1 MKQLNIDVISLCLN
15 IQVVIIKANMV
26 QILVKLKLNLKG
38 LNFGQ
43 IRFFFL
49 SMDESVESTDELHED
64 FSAMQRAARESYNT
78 IDRLNSQ
85 RYYRIDLSNIIVR
98 NMKQFFLF
106 LKMNCIYLLKGVQK
120 PLAVILSRQ
129 LSDVS
134 KDTIQQEFK
143 NSEGRGFRM
152 LLTLEEEPK
161 AAPMDEND
169 Y

>member
-1 MKQLNIDVISLCLN
+1 
-15 IQVVIIKANMV
+15 
-26 QILVKLKLNLKG
+26 
-38 LNFGQ
+38 
-43 IRFFFL
+43 
-49 SMDESVESTDELHED
+49 
-64 FSAMQRAARESYNT
+64 MQRAARKSYNT

-120 PLAVILSRQ
+120 PLTVILSRQ

-134 KDTIQQEFK
+134 KDTLQQEFK
-143 NSEGRGFRM
+143 NSEGRGFWM

-161 AAPMDEND
+161 AAPVDEND

>member
-1 MKQLNIDVISLCLN
+1 
-15 IQVVIIKANMV
+15 
-26 QILVKLKLNLKG
+26 
-38 LNFGQ
+38 
-43 IRFFFL
+43 
-49 SMDESVESTDELHED
+49 
-64 FSAMQRAARESYNT
+64 MQRAARESYNT

-106 LKMNCIYLLKGVQK
+106 LKMNCIYLLKGVKK
-120 PLAVILSRQ
+120 PLTVILSRQ

-161 AAPMDEND
+161 AAPVDEND

>member
-1 MKQLNIDVISLCLN
+1 
-15 IQVVIIKANMV
+15 MV
-26 QILVKLKLNLKG
+26 QILVKLKLNLKS

-49 SMDESVESTDELHED
+49 SMDEWIESTDELHED

-106 LKMNCIYLLKGVQK
+106 LKMNCIYLLKGVKK
-120 PLAVILSRQ
+120 PLTVILSR
-129 LSDVS
+129 
-134 KDTIQQEFK
+134 
-143 NSEGRGFRM
+143 
-152 LLTLEEEPK
+152 
-161 AAPMDEND
+161 
-169 Y
+169 